1 MTLLFFLERLLDKGE
16 PRSVHDLSCQFGN
29 KEFTK
34 EMRQIAG
41 GSQSGMCSIHIS
53 TSSPSR
59 SFLSAMIIQN
69 NEKLMHNIVLGL
81 KKFLGQY
88 PSIFMVNGDYVRLNT
103 YQNANPNEGGSGG
116 QRDYQQEARDYFK
129 NKLLQYGVG
138 VEVPVRSLLG
148 HRSQA
153 SPQVRHISGTHI
165 SDTTNT
171 H

>member
-1 MTLLFFLERLLDKGE
+1 
-16 PRSVHDLSCQFGN
+16 
-29 KEFTK
+29 
-34 EMRQIAG
+34 
-41 GSQSGMCSIHIS
+41 
-53 TSSPSR
+53 
-59 SFLSAMIIQN
+59 
-69 NEKLMHNIVLGL
+69 MHNIVLGL

-165 SDTTNT
+165 SDTTKT